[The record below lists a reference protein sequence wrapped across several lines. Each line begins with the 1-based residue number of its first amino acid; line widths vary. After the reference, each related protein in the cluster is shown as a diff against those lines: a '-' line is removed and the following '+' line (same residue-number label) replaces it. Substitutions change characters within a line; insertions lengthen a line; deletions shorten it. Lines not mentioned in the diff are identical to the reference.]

1 MSGLQPSIK
10 LQVRPSVESGLQGV
24 LARKENFS
32 PPRGEERRTSNQ

>member
-24 LARKENFS
+24 LAR
-32 PPRGEERRTSNQ
+32 RTSNQ